1 MNGYERF
8 CFNLIGHNLKEKRGD
23 FISLRK
29 NLMGARM
36 NTPFEAYLATAYI
49 SAVVVGLV
57 AAVLIGLLTYLLRI
71 PDLIVYR
78 GAVPEVFYALNDY
91 KLLLGTILITA
102 LSLLIFG
109 GITYLIFLLYPGI
122 QAGDRRRNIEAT
134 LPYAINYVTAMSSA
148 GITPDEVF
156 RLLGQSKIYG
166 ESAVEARYISRETDF
181 FGKDLLEALRTV
193 SQATPSERMREFLQ
207 GAVASISSG
216 SNLTEYFR
224 AKAHQYTL
232 ENNQQQKTFL
242 ETLGLIAESYVT
254 AMVAGMLFLIILQ
267 SIMTLISGDSNPFFL
282 YIIIYLI
289 VPFGSMMFVILIS
302 SMTPEV

>member
-1 MNGYERF
+1 MNRYERF
-8 CFNLIGHNLKEKRGD
+8 CFNLIGRDLKKRRGE

-29 NLMGARM
+29 DLLGARM
-36 NTPFEAYLATAYI
+36 NTPFEAYLATTYVSSIA
-49 SAVVVGLV
+49 VGLV
-57 AAVLIGLLTYLLRI
+57 AALIIGLLTYLLRI
-71 PDLIVYR
+71 PEMITYR
-78 GAVPEVFYALNDY
+78 GAVPEFFYALNDY
-91 KLLLGTILITA
+91 KLLIGTLIITV

-109 GITYLIFLLYPGI
+109 GLAYLVFLLYPGI
-122 QAGDRRRNIEAT
+122 RAGERRRNIDAT

-148 GITPDEVF
+148 GITPAEVF

-224 AKAHQYTL
+224 VKAHQYTL

-267 SIMTLISGDSNPFFL
+267 SVMTILSGDSSPLFL

-289 VPFGSMMFVILIS
+289 VPFGSMMFIVLIS

>member
-1 MNGYERF
+1 MNGYQRF
-8 CFNLIGHNLKEKRGD
+8 CFNLIGRDLKEKRGD
-23 FISLRK
+23 FVSLR
-29 NLMGARM
+29 NDLTGARM
-36 NTPFEAYLATAYI
+36 NTPFEAYLATAYVSSI
-49 SAVVVGLV
+49 AVGLV
-57 AAVLIGLLTYLLRI
+57 AAALIGILTYALRVPEMI
-71 PDLIVYR
+71 SYH
-78 GAVPEVFYALNDY
+78 GAVPEVFYALNAY
-91 KLLLGTILITA
+91 KLLIGTVVITL

-122 QAGDRRRNIEAT
+122 RAGERRRNIDAT

-156 RLLGQSKIYG
+156 RLLGESRIYG
-166 ESAVEARYISRETDF
+166 ESAVEARYVARETDF
-181 FGKDLLEALRTV
+181 FGKDLLDALRSV

-224 AKAHQYTL
+224 TKARQYTL

-267 SIMTLISGDSNPFFL
+267 SVMTILSGDANPFFL

-289 VPFGSMMFVILIS
+289 VPFGSIMFVILIS

>member
-8 CFNLIGHNLKEKRGD
+8 CFNLIGRDLKEKRGD
-23 FISLRK
+23 FVSLR
-29 NLMGARM
+29 NDLTGARM
-36 NTPFEAYLATAYI
+36 NTPFEAYLATAYVSSI
-49 SAVVVGLV
+49 AVGLV
-57 AAVLIGLLTYLLRI
+57 AAVFIGLLTYIIRVPEMI
-71 PDLIVYR
+71 SYH
-78 GAVPEVFYALNDY
+78 GAVPEIFYALNDY
-91 KLLLGTILITA
+91 KLLLGTVIITL
-102 LSLLIFG
+102 LSLLVFG

-122 QAGDRRRNIEAT
+122 RAGERRRNIDAT

-166 ESAVEARYISRETDF
+166 ESAVEARYVSRETDF
-181 FGKDLLEALRTV
+181 FGKDLLDALRTV

-267 SIMTLISGDSNPFFL
+267 
-282 YIIIYLI
+282 
-289 VPFGSMMFVILIS
+289 
-302 SMTPEV
+302 

>member
-8 CFNLIGHNLKEKRGD
+8 CFNLIGHNLKGKRGD
-23 FISLRK
+23 FISLRRD
-29 NLMGARM
+29 LMGARM

-57 AAVLIGLLTYLLRI
+57 TAVLIGVLTYLLRI
-71 PDLIVYR
+71 PDLIVYH

-232 ENNQQQKTFL
+232 ENNQEQKTFL

>member
-1 MNGYERF
+1 MNTYERF
-8 CFNLIGHNLKEKRGD
+8 CFNLIGHGLKEKRAD
-23 FISLRK
+23 YISLRNDLK
-29 NLMGARM
+29 GARM
-36 NTPFEAYLATAYI
+36 NTPFEAYLATAYV
-49 SAVVVGLV
+49 SSVGAGLV
-57 AAVLIGLLTYLLRI
+57 ADMLIGLLTYLLRI
-71 PDLIVYR
+71 PDKIVYR

-91 KLLLGTILITA
+91 KMLLGTIAITVI
-102 LSLLIFG
+102 SLLIFG
-109 GITYLIFLLYPGI
+109 GITYLIFLLYPSI
-122 QAGDRRRNIEAT
+122 QAGERRRNIDAT

-156 RLLGQSKIYG
+156 RLLGQSTIYG
-166 ESAVEARYISRETDF
+166 ESAVEARYVARETDF
-181 FGKDLLEALRTV
+181 FGKDLLEALRAV

-232 ENNQQQKTFL
+232 ENNQQQKSFL

-282 YIIIYLI
+282 YIIIYLL
-289 VPFGSMMFVILIS
+289 VPFGSTMFIILIS

>member
-8 CFNLIGHNLKEKRGD
+8 CFNLIGRDLKEKRGE
-23 FISLRK
+23 FISLR
-29 NLMGARM
+29 NDLMGARM
-36 NTPFEAYLATAYI
+36 NTPFEAYLATAYV
-49 SAVVVGLV
+49 SSVVVGLV
-57 AAVLIGLLTYLLRI
+57 AAVVIGLLTYLLRVPEMI
-71 PDLIVYR
+71 SYH
-78 GAVPEVFYALNDY
+78 GAVPEIFYALNDY
-91 KLLLGTILITA
+91 KLLLGTVVITV

-109 GITYLIFLLYPGI
+109 GIAYLIFLLYPGI
-122 QAGDRRRNIEAT
+122 RAGERRRNIDAT

-166 ESAVEARYISRETDF
+166 ESAVEARYVARETDF
-181 FGKDLLEALRTV
+181 FGKDLLDALRAV

-224 AKAHQYTL
+224 TKAHQYTL
-232 ENNQQQKTFL
+232 ENNQQQKSFL

-282 YIIIYLI
+282 YIIIYLL

>member
-1 MNGYERF
+1 
-8 CFNLIGHNLKEKRGD
+8 LV
-23 FISLRK
+23 
-29 NLMGARM
+29 GARM

-91 KLLLGTILITA
+91 KLLLGTAVITA

-166 ESAVEARYISRETDF
+166 ESAVEARYVSRETDF

-224 AKAHQYTL
+224 AKAHQYTF
-232 ENNQQQKTFL
+232 ENNQQQKMFL

-267 SIMTLISGDSNPFFL
+267 SIMTLISGDSNPVFL

>member
-1 MNGYERF
+1 MNSYERF
-8 CFNLIGHNLKEKRGD
+8 CFNLIGHDLREKRGD
-23 FISLRK
+23 FVKLR
-29 NLMGARM
+29 NDLVGARM
-36 NTPFEAYLATAYI
+36 NTPFEAYLATAYVSSI
-49 SAVVVGLV
+49 IVGLT
-57 AAVLIGLLTYLLRI
+57 AAVIIGLLAYLLRVPEMI
-71 PDLIVYR
+71 TYR
-78 GAVPEVFYALNDY
+78 GAVPEIFYALNDY
-91 KLLLGTILITA
+91 KLLLGTIVITA

-109 GITYLIFLLYPGI
+109 GISYLIFLLYPGI
-122 QAGDRRRNIEAT
+122 QAGERRRNIEAT
-134 LPYAINYVTAMSSA
+134 LPYAVNYVTAMSSA

-166 ESAVEARYISRETDF
+166 ESAVEARYVSRETDF
-181 FGKDLLEALRTV
+181 FGKDLLDALRTV
-193 SQATPSERMREFLQ
+193 SQATPSERMREFMQ

-224 AKAHQYTL
+224 SKAHQYAL

-267 SIMTLISGDSNPFFL
+267 SIMTLISGDSNPLFL
-282 YIIIYLI
+282 YIIIYLL
-289 VPFGSMMFVILIS
+289 VPFGSMMFIVLIS

>member
-1 MNGYERF
+1 MNGYERL
-8 CFNLIGHNLKEKRGD
+8 CFSLIGRNLKEKRGD
-23 FISLRK
+23 FISLR
-29 NLMGARM
+29 NDLMGARM
-36 NTPFEAYLATAYI
+36 NTPFEAYLATAYVSSI
-49 SAVVVGLV
+49 TAGLV
-57 AAVLIGLLTYLLRI
+57 AAGLIGLLTYILRI
-71 PDLIVYR
+71 PEMISYH
-78 GAVPEVFYALNDY
+78 GAVPEIFYALNDY
-91 KLLLGTILITA
+91 KLLLGTIIITLI
-102 LSLLIFG
+102 SLLIFG
-109 GITYLIFLLYPGI
+109 GVTYLIFLIYPGVK
-122 QAGDRRRNIEAT
+122 AGERRRNIDAT

-166 ESAVEARYISRETDF
+166 ESAVEARYVARETDF

-193 SQATPSERMREFLQ
+193 SQATPSERMREFMQ

-224 AKAHQYTL
+224 TKAHQYTL
-232 ENNQQQKTFL
+232 ENNQQQKMFL

-267 SIMTLISGDSNPFFL
+267 SVMTILSGDANPFFL

-289 VPFGSMMFVILIS
+289 VPFGSVMFVILIS

>member
-8 CFNLIGHNLKEKRGD
+8 CFNLIGHNYKAKRAD
-23 FISLRK
+23 FVSLR
-29 NLMGARM
+29 NDLVGARM
-36 NTPFEAYLATAYI
+36 NTPFEAYLATAYV
-49 SAVVVGLV
+49 SAIVVGLV
-57 AAVLIGLLTYLLRI
+57 SAVLIGLLTYLLRI

-91 KLLLGTILITA
+91 KLLLGTAVITA

-166 ESAVEARYISRETDF
+166 ESAVEARYVSRETDF

-224 AKAHQYTL
+224 AKAHQYTF
-232 ENNQQQKTFL
+232 ENNQQQKMFL

-267 SIMTLISGDSNPFFL
+267 SIMTLISGDSNPVFL

>member
-1 MNGYERF
+1 MNSYERF
-8 CFNLIGHNLKEKRGD
+8 CFNLIGHDLREKRGD
-23 FISLRK
+23 FVKLR
-29 NLMGARM
+29 NDLVGARM
-36 NTPFEAYLATAYI
+36 NTPFEAYLATAYVSSI
-49 SAVVVGLV
+49 IVGLT
-57 AAVLIGLLTYLLRI
+57 AAVIIGLLAYLLRV
-71 PDLIVYR
+71 PEMVTYR
-78 GAVPEVFYALNDY
+78 GAVPEIFYALNDY
-91 KLLLGTILITA
+91 KLLLGTIVITA

-109 GITYLIFLLYPGI
+109 GISYLIFLLYPGI
-122 QAGDRRRNIEAT
+122 QAGERRRNIEAT
-134 LPYAINYVTAMSSA
+134 LPYAVNYVTAMSSA

-166 ESAVEARYISRETDF
+166 ESAVEARYVSRETDF
-181 FGKDLLEALRTV
+181 FGKDLLDALRTV
-193 SQATPSERMREFLQ
+193 SQATPSERMREFMQ

-224 AKAHQYTL
+224 SKAHQYAL

-267 SIMTLISGDSNPFFL
+267 SIMTLISGDSNPLFL
-282 YIIIYLI
+282 YIIIYLL
-289 VPFGSMMFVILIS
+289 VPFGSMMFIVLIS

>member
-1 MNGYERF
+1 MNGYQRF
-8 CFNLIGHNLKEKRGD
+8 CFNLIGRDLKEKRGD
-23 FISLRK
+23 FVSLR
-29 NLMGARM
+29 NDLTGARM
-36 NTPFEAYLATAYI
+36 NTPFEAYLATAYVSSI
-49 SAVVVGLV
+49 AVGLV
-57 AAVLIGLLTYLLRI
+57 AAVFIGLLTYIIRVPEMI
-71 PDLIVYR
+71 SYH
-78 GAVPEVFYALNDY
+78 GAVPEIFYVLNAY
-91 KLLLGTILITA
+91 KLLIGTVVITL

-122 QAGDRRRNIEAT
+122 RAGERRRNIDAT

-156 RLLGQSKIYG
+156 RLLGQSRIYG
-166 ESAVEARYISRETDF
+166 ESAVEARYVARETDF
-181 FGKDLLEALRTV
+181 FGKDLLDALRSV

-224 AKAHQYTL
+224 TKARQYTL

-267 SIMTLISGDSNPFFL
+267 SVMTILSGDANPFFL

-289 VPFGSMMFVILIS
+289 VPFGSIMFVILIS

>member
-49 SAVVVGLV
+49 SAVVVWLV

-91 KLLLGTILITA
+91 KLLLGTAVITA

-166 ESAVEARYISRETDF
+166 ESAVEARYVSRETDF

-224 AKAHQYTL
+224 AKAHQYTF
-232 ENNQQQKTFL
+232 ENNQQQKMFL

-254 AMVAGMLFLIILQ
+254 AMVAGMLVLIILQ
-267 SIMTLISGDSNPFFL
+267 SIMTLISGDSNPVFL

>member
-8 CFNLIGHNLKEKRGD
+8 CFNLIGHNYKAKRAD
-23 FISLRK
+23 FVSLR
-29 NLMGARM
+29 NDLVGARM

-91 KLLLGTILITA
+91 KLLLGTAVITA

-166 ESAVEARYISRETDF
+166 ESAVEARYVSRETDF

-224 AKAHQYTL
+224 AKAHQYTF
-232 ENNQQQKTFL
+232 ENNQQQKMFL

-267 SIMTLISGDSNPFFL
+267 SIMTLISGDSNPVFL

>member
-8 CFNLIGHNLKEKRGD
+8 CFNLLGRNLKAKRGEYV
-23 FISLRK
+23 SLR
-29 NLMGARM
+29 NDLTGSRM
-36 NTPFEAYLATAYI
+36 NTPFEAYLATAYVSSI
-49 SAVVVGLV
+49 GVGLV
-57 AAVLIGLLTYLLRI
+57 AAALIGILTYVLRI
-71 PDLIVYR
+71 PEMISYH
-78 GAVPEVFYALNDY
+78 GAVPEIFYVLNAY
-91 KLLLGTILITA
+91 KLLIGTVVITL

-122 QAGDRRRNIEAT
+122 RAGERRRNIDAT

-156 RLLGQSKIYG
+156 RLLGESRIYG
-166 ESAVEARYISRETDF
+166 ESAVEARYVARETDF
-181 FGKDLLEALRTV
+181 FGKDLLDALRSV

-224 AKAHQYTL
+224 TKARQYTL

-267 SIMTLISGDSNPFFL
+267 SVMTILSGDANPFFL

-289 VPFGSMMFVILIS
+289 VPFGSIMFVILIS

>member
-8 CFNLIGHNLKEKRGD
+8 CFNLIGHNYKAKRAD
-23 FISLRK
+23 FVSLR
-29 NLMGARM
+29 NDLVGARM

-71 PDLIVYR
+71 PDMITYR

-91 KLLLGTILITA
+91 KLLIGTAVITA

-166 ESAVEARYISRETDF
+166 ESAVEARYVSRETDF

-224 AKAHQYTL
+224 AKAHQYTF
-232 ENNQQQKTFL
+232 ENNQQQKMFL

-267 SIMTLISGDSNPFFL
+267 SIMTLISGDSNPVFL

>member
-1 MNGYERF
+1 MNSYERF
-8 CFNLIGHNLKEKRGD
+8 CFNLIGHGLKGKRGD
-23 FISLRK
+23 YVSLR
-29 NLMGARM
+29 NDLMGARM
-36 NTPFEAYLATAYI
+36 NTPFEAYLATAYV
-49 SAVVVGLV
+49 SSVAVGLV
-57 AAVLIGLLTYLLRI
+57 AAMLIGLLTYLLRV
-71 PDLIVYR
+71 PEMIVYR
-78 GAVPEVFYALNDY
+78 GAVPEFFYALNDY
-91 KLLLGTILITA
+91 KMLLGTIAITVF
-102 LSLLIFG
+102 SLLIFG

-122 QAGDRRRNIEAT
+122 QAGERRRNIDAT

-156 RLLGQSKIYG
+156 RLLGQSTIYG
-166 ESAVEARYISRETDF
+166 ESAVEARYVARETDF
-181 FGKDLLEALRTV
+181 FGKDLLEALRAV

-224 AKAHQYTL
+224 TKAHQYTL
-232 ENNQQQKTFL
+232 ENNQQQKSFL

-282 YIIIYLI
+282 YIIIYLL
-289 VPFGSMMFVILIS
+289 VPFGSTMFVILIS

>member
-1 MNGYERF
+1 MNSYQRF
-8 CFNLIGHNLKEKRGD
+8 CFNLLGRRLKEKRGD
-23 FISLRK
+23 YLHLR
-29 NLMGARM
+29 NDLMGARM
-36 NTPFEAYLATAYI
+36 GLPFEAYLASAYV
-49 SAVVVGLV
+49 SSVVVGLV
-57 AAVLIGLLTYLLRI
+57 AAVIIGLVTYFLNL
-71 PDLIVYR
+71 PDLITYK

-91 KLLLGTILITA
+91 KLLIGTVIITI

-109 GITYLIFLLYPGI
+109 GLTYLVYLLYPGVM
-122 QAGDRRRNIEAT
+122 AGDRRRNIDAT
-134 LPYAINYVTAMSSA
+134 LPYAINYVTAMSTA

-156 RLLGQSKIYG
+156 RLLGRSKIYG
-166 ESAVEARYISRETDF
+166 ESAVESRYVAREVDF

-193 SQATPSERMREFLQ
+193 SAATPSDRMREFLQ
-207 GAVASISSG
+207 GSVASISSG

-224 AKAHQYTL
+224 TKARQYSQ
-232 ENNQQQKTFL
+232 ENHQQQKMFL

-267 SIMTLISGDSNPFFL
+267 SVMTILSGDSSPFFL

-289 VPFGSMMFVILIS
+289 IPFGSLMFVILIS

>member
-8 CFNLIGHNLKEKRGD
+8 CFNLIGHNLKGKRGD
-23 FISLRK
+23 FISLRRD
-29 NLMGARM
+29 LMGARM

-57 AAVLIGLLTYLLRI
+57 TAVLIGLLTYLLRI

-78 GAVPEVFYALNDY
+78 GAVPEIFYVLNDY
-91 KLLLGTILITA
+91 KLLLGTIVITA

-166 ESAVEARYISRETDF
+166 ESAVEARYIARETDF

-267 SIMTLISGDSNPFFL
+267 SIMTLISGDSDPFFL